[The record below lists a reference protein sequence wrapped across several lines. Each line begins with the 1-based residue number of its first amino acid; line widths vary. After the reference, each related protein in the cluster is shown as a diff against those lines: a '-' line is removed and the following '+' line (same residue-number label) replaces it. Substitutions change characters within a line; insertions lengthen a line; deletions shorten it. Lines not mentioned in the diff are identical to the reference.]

1 MSVTKG
7 VALITAISD
16 QMHDLSIPNDPR
28 TNLAARCHFTAME
41 HHAGIAL
48 LFSVGHPAP
57 ALTLL
62 RPVFEAYVRGI
73 WLSDCASDAQ
83 IADFQS
89 RDWRKIP
96 KIKTMVLSIERT
108 TTFIDTGTL
117 GKSLSANWETLCGFT
132 HTGIEQLQMCL
143 SNDAIERSCSD
154 EQIDEA
160 SNFASACAIMAGI
173 ATATLAGNDLAALQI
188 LEIGKSFVDG

>member
-16 QMHDLSIPNDPR
+16 QVHDLSIPNDSR

-57 ALTLL
+57 ALALL
-62 RPVFEAYVRGI
+62 RPIFEAYIRGI
-73 WLSDCASDAQ
+73 WLSGCASDAG

-89 RDWRKIP
+89 GNWRKIP
-96 KIKTMVLSIERT
+96 PIKTLVLSIERT
-108 TTFIDTGTL
+108 ATFIDTGTL
-117 GKSLSANWETLCGFT
+117 GESLSANWETLCGFT

-143 SNDAIERSCSD
+143 SSDAIERSCSD

-173 ATATLAGNDLAALQI
+173 ATAALAGNDQIAKQI
-188 LEIGKSFVDG
+188 LEIGKVFMDG